1 MPAIVTS
8 LAAAA
13 SRGAGISGL
22 GGPAAAGSKKML
34 SLAEQSFKFTK
45 QNAAAA
51 SKTAGISFTI
61 GSLLKQSQIFTGVV
75 GSVFQIIG
83 AFIDIMLLPLIP
95 IVTPIIKTMGKL
107 LGTSAQYMS
116 KKPTELA
123 MQVFKIIPIIG
134 GVISAIEVVNWL
146 KNWLSGPDSPI
157 IKIKN
162 SVMGFFE
169 QFPLNVD
176 KLWTQIKLWGVTKV
190 LEFLTKIDDTWNAI
204 TAWLGAIE
212 WGIPKLG
219 NFTPFKGVSS
229 LESPVAALI
238 DALTPIQENLNVELQ
253 KINSS
258 LDKVI
263 TVDGVKIRGEFAY
276 ERADQMARAKGGEDI
291 YTGYNTGNH
300 HTDEEN
306 RMLLGL

>member
-116 KKPTELA
+116 KKPTEIA
-123 MQVFKIIPIIG
+123 MQVFKMIPIVG
-134 GVISAIEVVNWL
+134 GIITAIEVVNWL

-190 LEFLTKIDDTWNAI
+190 LEVLTKIDDTWNAV
-204 TAWLGAIE
+204 TSWLGAIE
-212 WGIPKLG
+212 WDLKLG
-219 NFTPFKGVSS
+219 TITPFKGISS

-238 DALTPIQENLNVELQ
+238 DALTPIQENLQGELQ

-291 YTGYNTGNH
+291 YTGYNTESH
-300 HTDEEN
+300 HTNEEN